1 MQVLHLFQL
10 TITKLLTLKIVHFV
24 GPPYKTL
31 WRKDSKSF
39 PTRRPICWS
48 VFPQP
53 SARHQLTLQGHGYVA
68 SASWTWCVCLH
79 AALLV
84 LTALSH
90 WSITCKPEL

>member
-31 WRKDSKSF
+31 WRKGSNSF

-48 VFPQP
+48 VFP
-53 SARHQLTLQGHGYVA
+53 
-68 SASWTWCVCLH
+68 
-79 AALLV
+79 
-84 LTALSH
+84 
-90 WSITCKPEL
+90 